1 MTAEKFSLRAQRLKS
16 SAIRDLLKITER
28 PGVISFAGGLP
39 SASTFP
45 IDPLREACERVLS
58 EDGQAALQYAPTE
71 GYMPLREWVAARH
84 STGGLEVTAAQV
96 LITTGS
102 QQALDLLGKVLIDP
116 GSRVLVETPT
126 YLGAL
131 QAFSLFEPVFDSIAS
146 DDDGLIPEAIAP
158 GSLRDARF
166 LYCLP
171 NFQNP
176 SGRQLKLTRRR
187 SLAALAARH
196 GLYLV
201 EDDPYG
207 SLSYS
212 GESLPSLLSMHSEA
226 TAYMGS
232 FSKILAPGLR
242 VGYVIAPQAL
252 HHKLTQAKQAAD
264 LHTPSFN
271 QRIVY
276 DVVKDGF
283 LDTHIPKIRNLYAG
297 RCSAMLNA
305 MEKHFPPGVGWTRPS
320 GGMFIWV
327 TLPAEMDSAE
337 LLRAAMAENVV
348 FVPGESFFA
357 GSPQKNTLRLSFV
370 TVAPEKIS
378 QGIAVLGALIAA
390 RLGLRREVPA

>member
-1 MTAEKFSLRAQRLKS
+1 
-16 SAIRDLLKITER
+16 
-28 PGVISFAGGLP
+28 
-39 SASTFP
+39 
-45 IDPLREACERVLS
+45 
-58 EDGQAALQYAPTE
+58 
-71 GYMPLREWVAARH
+71 MPLREWVAARH
-84 STGGLEVTAAQV
+84 SVGGLEVTAAQV

-131 QAFSLFEPVFDSIAS
+131 QAFSLFEPAFESVAS

-158 GSLRDARF
+158 SSLSDARF

-187 SLAALAARH
+187 ILASLAAQH
-196 GLYLV
+196 GLLLV

-212 GESLPSLLSMHSEA
+212 GEVLPSLLSMHSEA

-242 VGYVIAPQAL
+242 VGYVIAPLAL
-252 HHKLTQAKQAAD
+252 HQKLAQAKQAAD

-283 LDTHIPKIRNLYAG
+283 LDTHIPKVRNLYAG
-297 RCSAMLNA
+297 RCNAMLGA
-305 MEKHFPPGVGWTRPS
+305 MEKHFPPGVGWTRPR

-327 TLPAEMDSAE
+327 TLPVEMDSAE

-357 GSPQKNTLRLSFV
+357 GAARKNCLRLSFV
-370 TVAPEKIS
+370 TVAPEKIA

-390 RLGLRREVPA
+390 RLGLCREVSV